1 MAQYDKQLEDACR
14 IWFCPTDESAAS
26 ELWQLPR
33 AQREKIW
40 ADLSGDVNSSHRL
53 QEEDSEMVTQRL
65 AQLND
70 ELSRIPD
77 KPDFS
82 LAQKASPEY
91 TDSRSFRLMFLRST
105 DFDAMAAAA
114 RIVGHFKGKRELFGP
129 ELLGRDIQL
138 SDLDQDELET
148 LASGGMNFLPRTD
161 AGGRLVVFSR
171 HLDFKSKKRED
182 VVRLKI
188 SKTLEM

>member
-1 MAQYDKQLEDACR
+1 
-14 IWFCPTDESAAS
+14 
-26 ELWQLPR
+26 
-33 AQREKIW
+33 
-40 ADLSGDVNSSHRL
+40 
-53 QEEDSEMVTQRL
+53 MVTQRL